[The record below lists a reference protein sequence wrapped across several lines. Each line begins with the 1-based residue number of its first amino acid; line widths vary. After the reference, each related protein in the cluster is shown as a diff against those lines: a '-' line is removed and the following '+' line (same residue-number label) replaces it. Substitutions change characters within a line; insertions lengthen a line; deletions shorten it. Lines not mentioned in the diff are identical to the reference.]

1 MAKHLKSEKSKKPF
15 IIISLTLC
23 ILCCIIFGIIL
34 YIKSSSQNSKKNEKN
49 NIFELTS
56 HTFSNATYLDS
67 GTFTLTVDGGISTI
81 NGTIINNSDEIVN
94 NLKCLYTLTSASN
107 DVIYSFDISIN
118 KIAAHDCS
126 SFTCMAILDL
136 SNVTDYSISLI
147 EQ

>member
-23 ILCCIIFGIIL
+23 ILCCIIL
-34 YIKSSSQNSKKNEKN
+34 YIKSSSQNSIKNEKN

-94 NLKCLYTLTSASN
+94 NLKCLYTLTNASN
-107 DVIYSFDISIN
+107 DVVYTFDISIN
-118 KIAAHDCS
+118 KIDAHDYT

-136 SNVTDYSISLI
+136 SDVTDYSINLI